1 MQKPDLLPLSPSRV
15 IIPAL
20 GFFLA
25 APLFAQSITHRW
37 SFNGSGTAANGTSVP
52 SSVGS
57 SSGTIVGTGASW
69 TGTSLRLPG
78 TSNGSG
84 NPATMSAFFDLP
96 NSIVSSK
103 TDLTVEIWAT
113 IHGTRD
119 WQRLFDFGRVNVNAD
134 GNGQIG
140 NTNNSPSGTASR
152 DNLMLAVQR
161 GNSLGQQR
169 LTAKLNNGPE
179 LFSDHS
185 VTLATNTP
193 YHFVVTFKSGEGANP
208 SSGGRLRW
216 YLDGAQI
223 GQVDTNFRLNQLT
236 DLNNWLGRSQYTN
249 DGNSNISYDEFRL
262 YSVALSQQDILA
274 SKDAGPDVP
283 IIPVAQNDSLIL
295 MPGKKALVNVLA
307 NDSGQTLPSS
317 VEITSPPTHGTAAVL
332 SDGRILYTHVNE
344 AQTTDS
350 FSYRVSGGG
359 GASPPAAV
367 SITIVNNPKIANP
380 NINVPSTP
388 PTTTL
393 GLVNAF
399 PVSGEPTGG
408 LPFNQPLAITSIQ
421 GDSSRLFI
429 GEKVGNVKVIPDISA
444 TEKSATTLL
453 NIPSILKPGE
463 TLNTASESG
472 LLGVAFH
479 PNFSTAPPEERYF
492 YVFYSVN
499 KSGQLHQRV
508 SRFTALPD
516 FSNVVPNSEL
526 ILIDQRDEA
535 GNHNGGDLHFGP
547 DGYLY
552 ISVGDEGDAN
562 DTLFNSQR
570 INKDLFAGILRVDVD
585 KDPVNSIEPTPHAAI
600 PLTDGKAAFSIPKTN
615 PYVPTANGG
624 DWDGTY
630 NGSAVTG
637 TVRQEFWATGL
648 RNPWRMSFD
657 PVTGNLW
664 CADVGQGARE
674 EVNII
679 TRGGNYGWVYRE
691 GTVNGPR
698 TTNPT
703 MPSGFDTL
711 YHARPVYE
719 YPRGGNLGGYSVT
732 GGVVYRGNNIPSL
745 TGKYIFG
752 DYGSGNIWSLNL
764 DGTGV
769 QRITGEGGIAGFGYD
784 PSNGD
789 VLLADLD
796 GNRILRLANT
806 TVSTDFPQTL
816 SQTGLFSDLADLSP
830 SPGLVPYEVNLP
842 FWSDHAIKQRWM
854 VIPDGSSSFTP
865 SPDGLWTFPSGTI
878 WVKHFDMEMERGN
891 PSSLKRIETRVFV
904 KNDTG
909 AYGVSYRWNETGTEA
924 TLAADGGENFN
935 FAITENNTPTPQTW
949 RIPSRAE
956 CMICHTP
963 QAGYALSFNTRQ
975 LNLEN
980 TIFGVSG
987 NQLRTLRDLGYLS
1000 TDLGSPNLLP
1010 RHYKPDDHSTTVEAR
1025 VRSYLAVNCSYCH
1038 KEGGSAPLSWDG
1050 SPHLPLGDM
1059 GLLNVIPT
1067 NSGSDPS
1074 NRLLVPGDPSHSVIL
1089 SRVAATNGFSRM
1101 PPVGSNV
1108 IDQENVDLL
1117 TTWIS
1122 GELNERQDYSAW
1134 RTANFDPADQPNS
1147 EPTADADGDGMS
1159 NMQEFLAGTNP
1170 QDGASGLRPD
1180 IIGGDLMTLR
1190 FSLPTNRSFL
1200 VETSSDLGTWTP
1212 LDFPGNEGRPVTGGL
1227 LEFPLESQD
1236 STRFYR
1242 IRIQEN

>member
-1 MQKPDLLPLSPSRV
+1 
-15 IIPAL
+15 
-20 GFFLA
+20 
-25 APLFAQSITHRW
+25 
-37 SFNGSGTAANGTSVP
+37 
-52 SSVGS
+52 
-57 SSGTIVGTGASW
+57 
-69 TGTSLRLPG
+69 
-78 TSNGSG
+78 
-84 NPATMSAFFDLP
+84 MSAFFDLP
-96 NSIVSSK
+96 NNIVSSK

-134 GNGQIG
+134 GNGEIG
-140 NTNNSPSGTASR
+140 NTNNSPSGTSSR
-152 DNLMLAVQR
+152 DNLMLAIQR

-169 LTAKLNNGPE
+169 LTAKLNNGAE
-179 LFSDHS
+179 LFSDNS
-185 VTLATNTP
+185 VTLATGVP
-193 YHFVVTFKSGEGANP
+193 YHFVVTFKNGVGANAAT
-208 SSGGRLRW
+208 GGRLSW
-216 YLDGAQI
+216 YLDGVFI
-223 GQVDTNFRLNQLT
+223 GQVDTNFRLNQLV

-262 YSVALSQQDILA
+262 YSTALSQQDILA
-274 SKDAGPDVP
+274 SKNAGPDVP
-283 IIPVAQNDSLIL
+283 IIPVAQADELIL
-295 MPGKKALVNVLA
+295 MPGKKAAVNVLA
-307 NDSGQTLPSS
+307 NDSGQVFPSS
-317 VEITSPPTHGTAAVL
+317 VEITTPPSHGTAAVL
-332 SDGRILYTHVNE
+332 PDGRILYTHVDDV
-344 AQTTDS
+344 QTADS

-359 GASPPAAV
+359 GASAPATV
-367 SITIVNNPKIANP
+367 SVTVQNNPKIPNPNLNVPANP
-380 NINVPSTP
+380 PATA
-388 PTTTL
+388 L

-399 PVSGEPTGG
+399 PTSGQPTGG
-408 LPFNQPLAITSIQ
+408 LPFNQPLAITSIP

-429 GEKVGNVKVIPDISA
+429 CEKGGSIKMIPDISA
-444 TEKSATTLL
+444 AVPTTTTLL

-463 TLNTASESG
+463 SINTGSESG
-472 LLGVAFH
+472 LLGLAFH
-479 PNFSTAPPEERYF
+479 PNFSTAPAAERYF

-516 FSNVVPNSEL
+516 FSNVVTNSEL

-562 DTLFNSQR
+562 DTFFNSQL
-570 INKDLFAGILRVDVD
+570 INKDLFAGILRIDVD
-585 KDPVNSIEPTPHAAI
+585 KDPVNSIAPTPHPAI
-600 PLTDGKAAFSIPKTN
+600 PLVGGQAAFSIPKTN
-615 PYVPTANGG
+615 PYVRTAEGG

-630 NGSAVTG
+630 NGSTVTG
-637 TVRQEFWATGL
+637 TVRREFWATGL

-691 GTVNGPR
+691 GTLNGPR
-698 TTNPT
+698 TTNPS

-711 YHARPVYE
+711 YHSRPIYE
-719 YPRGGNLGGYSVT
+719 YPRGGELGGFSVT
-732 GGVVYRGNNIPSL
+732 GGIVYRGNNIPSL

-769 QRITGEGGIAGFGYD
+769 QRIAGEGGIAGFGYD

-789 VLLADLD
+789 VLLADID
-796 GNRILRLANT
+796 GGRILRLANT
-806 TVSTDFPQTL
+806 TASTGFPQTL
-816 SQTGLFSDLADLSP
+816 SETGLFSDLTDLSP

-854 VIPDGSSSFTP
+854 IIPDGTSSFTP
-865 SPDGLWTFPSGTI
+865 SPDGLWTLPTGTI

-891 PSSLKRIETRVFV
+891 PSSLKRIETRLIV
-904 KNDTG
+904 KNDSG
-909 AYGVSYRWNETGTEA
+909 AYGVSYRWNEAGTEA

-935 FAITENNTPTPQTW
+935 LAITDNGTPAPQTW

-975 LNLEN
+975 LNLDYS
-980 TIFGVSG
+980 IFGVTG
-987 NQLRTLRDLGYLS
+987 NQLRTLRDFGYLS

-1010 RHYKPDDHSTTVEAR
+1010 RHHKPDDASTTVEAR

-1038 KEGGSAPLSWDG
+1038 KDGGSAPFTWDG
-1050 SPHLPLGDM
+1050 SPHLPLADM
-1059 GLLNVIPT
+1059 GLLNAVPT
-1067 NSGSDPS
+1067 NSGTDPL

-1108 IDQENVDLL
+1108 IDQANVDLL

-1122 GELNERQDYSAW
+1122 GELNERQDYAAW
-1134 RTANFDPADQPNS
+1134 RIANFNPADQPDS
-1147 EPTADADGDGMS
+1147 DPSADADGDGIS
-1159 NMQEFLAGTNP
+1159 NMQEYLAGTDP
-1170 QDGASGLRPD
+1170 QDGASGLRPS
-1180 IIGGDLMTLR
+1180 ISAGDPMTLS
-1190 FSLPTNRSFL
+1190 FSLPANRSFI
-1200 VETSSDLGTWTP
+1200 VETSVNLGTWTP
-1212 LDFPGNEGRPVTGGL
+1212 LDVPGNAGQPVTGGL
-1227 LEFPLESQD
+1227 LELPLNTED
-1236 STRFYR
+1236 PARFYR
-1242 IRIQEN
+1242 VQIREN